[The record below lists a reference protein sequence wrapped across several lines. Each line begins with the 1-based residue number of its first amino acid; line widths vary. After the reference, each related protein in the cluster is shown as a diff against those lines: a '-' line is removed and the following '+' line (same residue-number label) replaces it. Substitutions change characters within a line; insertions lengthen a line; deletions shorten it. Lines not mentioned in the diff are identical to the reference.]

1 MSYITTS
8 TNIKELML
16 GNDQSAETG
25 MSDAKI
31 EDELYKSLALSY
43 SDAVLDGSISKRD
56 VVQEDEDGNKKL
68 YFVISF
74 AYKNTEAIKSILKL
88 HLMEPEEFSQLALQS
103 IMDQGEVLLNPKD
116 VELSVDDSVINSPF
130 ALEDAK
136 AQLVYEYRKVNNFE
150 EVDDKDV

>member
-1 MSYITTS
+1 MSYVTTS

-16 GNDQSAETG
+16 GKDQSVVAG

-43 SDAVLDGSISKRD
+43 SDAVQDGSISKRD

-68 YFVISF
+68 YFVVSF
-74 AYKNTEAIKSILKL
+74 AYNNAESIKNIIKL
-88 HLMEPEEFSQLALQS
+88 HLMEPEEFSELALNS
-103 IMDQGEVLLNPKD
+103 IKDQGEFLLNPKD

-130 ALEDAK
+130 ALDDAK
-136 AQLVYEYRKVNNFE
+136 AQLVYEYTNLNDFE
-150 EVDDKDV
+150 EVDDEDV

>member
-1 MSYITTS
+1 MSYVTTS

-16 GNDQSAETG
+16 GKDQSDVDDT
-25 MSDAKI
+25 SIK
-31 EDELYKSLALSY
+31 DELYKSLALSY
-43 SDAVLDGSISKRD
+43 SDAVQDGSISKRD

-74 AYKNTEAIKSILKL
+74 AYKNTEAIKNILKL

-130 ALEDAK
+130 ALDDAK
-136 AQLVYEYRKVNNFE
+136 AQLVYEYTNLNDFE
-150 EVDDKDV
+150 EVDDEDV

>member
-1 MSYITTS
+1 MSYVTTS

-16 GNDQSAETG
+16 GKDQSDVD
-25 MSDAKI
+25 DAKI

-43 SDAVLDGSISKRD
+43 SDAVQDGSISKRD

-74 AYKNTEAIKSILKL
+74 AYKNTEAIKNIIKL
-88 HLMEPEEFSQLALQS
+88 HLMEPEEFSELALNS
-103 IMDQGEVLLNPKD
+103 IKDQGKVLLNPKD

-130 ALEDAK
+130 ALDDAK
-136 AQLVYEYRKVNNFE
+136 AQLVYEYTNLNNFE
-150 EVDDKDV
+150 EVDDEDV

>member
-1 MSYITTS
+1 MAYMTTS

-16 GNDQSAETG
+16 GKDQSVVAG

-74 AYKNTEAIKSILKL
+74 AYKNTEAIKNILKL
-88 HLMEPEEFSQLALQS
+88 HLMEPEEFSELALNS
-103 IMDQGEVLLNPKD
+103 IKDQGEVLLNPKD

-130 ALEDAK
+130 ALDDAK
-136 AQLVYEYRKVNNFE
+136 AQLVYEYTNLNNFE
-150 EVDDKDV
+150 EVDDEDV

>member
-1 MSYITTS
+1 MTTS

-16 GNDQSAETG
+16 GKDQSVVAG

-74 AYKNTEAIKSILKL
+74 AYKNTEAIKNILKL
-88 HLMEPEEFSQLALQS
+88 HLMEPEEFSELALNS
-103 IMDQGEVLLNPKD
+103 IKDQGEVLLNPKD

-130 ALEDAK
+130 ALDDAK
-136 AQLVYEYRKVNNFE
+136 AQLVYEYTNLNNFE
-150 EVDDKDV
+150 EVDDEDV

>member
-1 MSYITTS
+1 MSYVTTS

-16 GNDQSAETG
+16 GKDQSDVDDT
-25 MSDAKI
+25 SIK
-31 EDELYKSLALSY
+31 DELYKSLALSY
-43 SDAVLDGSISKRD
+43 SDAVQDGSISKRD

-88 HLMEPEEFSQLALQS
+88 HLMEPEEFSELALNS
-103 IMDQGEVLLNPKD
+103 IKDQGEVLLNPKD

-130 ALEDAK
+130 ALDDAK
-136 AQLVYEYRKVNNFE
+136 AQLVYEYTNLNDFE
-150 EVDDKDV
+150 EVDDEDV

>member
-1 MSYITTS
+1 MSYVTTS

-16 GNDQSAETG
+16 GKDQSDVDDT
-25 MSDAKI
+25 SIK
-31 EDELYKSLALSY
+31 DELYKSLALSY
-43 SDAVLDGSISKRD
+43 SDAVQDGSISKRD

-74 AYKNTEAIKSILKL
+74 AYKNTEAIKNILKL
-88 HLMEPEEFSQLALQS
+88 HLMEPEEFSELALNS
-103 IMDQGEVLLNPKD
+103 IKDQGEVLLNPKD

-130 ALEDAK
+130 ALDDAK
-136 AQLVYEYRKVNNFE
+136 AQLVYEYNNLNDFE